1 MKAIVYADM
10 LFLIN
15 FIINMILLKVMCIFV
30 KYSSKLFRMSIAAC
44 IGSIYAVCMFFPN
57 LKLFY
62 IFPFKML
69 VSVIMII
76 IAIPKCTIVKLI
88 KSCAVF
94 YLTSFSFAGIMLAL
108 IYLSNISDTYVP
120 FVKDGI
126 FYFDISIFTLIVSS
140 LIVYALLWL
149 ASSVFAKSKMM
160 GIRKLKIE
168 LGQRECVLSA
178 LCDTGNLLTDPI
190 SQMPVIIAD
199 KKSIM
204 PLFPSGIP
212 DITNGCIDG
221 ARVRVIPYSSLGA
234 KDAMMTGFVPDRV
247 ELDGK
252 SACGVVVGISEDAL
266 SETDE
271 YNALFNPNI
280 LN

>member
-15 FIINMILLKVMCIFV
+15 FIINMVLLKVMCIFL
-30 KYSSKLFRMSIAAC
+30 KYNSKLYRMSIASS
-44 IGSIYAVCMFFPN
+44 IGSVYAVCMFFPD
-57 LKLFY
+57 LEIIY
-62 IFPFKML
+62 IFPFKL
-69 VSVIMII
+69 IVSIIMIVI
-76 IAIPKCTIVKLI
+76 TVPKCTMVRLI

-108 IYLSNISDTYVP
+108 IYLTNINDAYVP
-120 FVKDGI
+120 FVKDGV

-149 ASSVFAKSKMM
+149 SSSVFAKNKMM
-160 GIRKLKIE
+160 GIRKLRIE
-168 LGQRECVLSA
+168 LGQRKCELSA

-204 PLFPSGIP
+204 PLFPAGIP
-212 DITNGCIDG
+212 DITTGHAGG
-221 ARVRVIPYSSLGA
+221 AKVRVIPYSSLGA
-234 KDAMMTGFVPDRV
+234 KGAMMTGFVPDKV

-252 SACGVVVGISEDAL
+252 NTSRVIVGISEEAL

-271 YNALFNPNI
+271 YNALFNPII